1 MTDDTGITR
10 SVLSEQVKGRLLQAI
25 LDGRYPPGARIVETR
40 VAKEFGTSQAPVRE
54 ALRDLEALGVVETAA
69 FKGARVRQ
77 PSTEELLEAFDV
89 RAILEGHGAVL
100 AMENISE
107 GDLDQLRRVGRARCA
122 KPRWQATPSARPP
135 RTPSSTGS
143 IMQHS
148 GNATLVR
155 VWSTLEPF
163 LRTYITI
170 VSPGV
175 DRRAVADRHLPII
188 EALRRRNPD
197 LIEEAFRVHFE
208 AAAAALAE
216 VWPTPRR
223 RRRSRRQATAE
234 TRAGHPHLATTP
246 KGQHEP
252 RAQYSARRCRP
263 VRRAFGSTSSAA
275 RPARA
280 SSTTW
285 TSSTTAWPR

>member
-1 MTDDTGITR
+1 MTDDAGITR

-54 ALRDLEALGVVETAA
+54 ALRDLEALGVVETAP

-77 PSTEELLEAFDV
+77 PTTEELLEAFEV

-100 AMENISE
+100 AMENVTEEELARLSE
-107 GDLDQLRRVGRARCA
+107 LIELMREAAIAGDPFREATADTEFHRLIMRR
-122 KPRWQATPSARPP
+122 
-135 RTPSSTGS
+135 
-143 IMQHS
+143 S
-148 GNATLVR
+148 GNATLER

-175 DRRAVADRHLPII
+175 DRRAVADRHIPII
-188 EALRRRNPD
+188 EALRRQNPV

-216 VWPTPRR
+216 VWPNHSGDQTTDTRTPD
-223 RRRSRRQATAE
+223 QM
-234 TRAGHPHLATTP
+234 
-246 KGQHEP
+246 
-252 RAQYSARRCRP
+252 
-263 VRRAFGSTSSAA
+263 
-275 RPARA
+275 PAIA
-280 SSTTW
+280 I
-285 TSSTTAWPR
+285 

>member
-1 MTDDTGITR
+1 MTDEAGITR

-54 ALRDLEALGVVETAA
+54 ALRDLEALGVVETAP

-100 AMENISE
+100 AMENISDTE
-107 GDLDQLRRVGRARCA
+107 LDRLAELTDEMRSAATDGDPFRE
-122 KPRWQATPSARPP
+122 ATADTEFHRL
-135 RTPSSTGS
+135 
-143 IMQHS
+143 IMHRS
-148 GNATLVR
+148 GNATLER

-175 DRRAVADRHLPII
+175 DRRAVADRHQPII
-188 EALRRRNPD
+188 EALRRGNPD

-208 AAAAALAE
+208 AAALALAE
-216 VWPTPRR
+216 VWPHHEGEGDPDRPRPD
-223 RRRSRRQATAE
+223 E
-234 TRAGHPHLATTP
+234 M
-246 KGQHEP
+246 
-252 RAQYSARRCRP
+252 
-263 VRRAFGSTSSAA
+263 
-275 RPARA
+275 PAIA
-280 SSTTW
+280 I
-285 TSSTTAWPR
+285 

>member
-1 MTDDTGITR
+1 MTDETGITR

-54 ALRDLEALGVVETAA
+54 ALRDLEALGVVETAP

-100 AMENISE
+100 ALEKMGDKELEQLMELTGE
-107 GDLDQLRRVGRARCA
+107 MQRAAEAGDPYREAMADTEFHRLIMRR
-122 KPRWQATPSARPP
+122 
-135 RTPSSTGS
+135 
-143 IMQHS
+143 S
-148 GNATLVR
+148 GNATLER

-175 DRRAVADRHLPII
+175 DRQAVADRHLPII
-188 EALRRRNPD
+188 DALRRQDPD
-197 LIEEAFRVHFE
+197 LVEEAFRVHFE
-208 AAAAALAE
+208 AAARALAE
-216 VWPTPRR
+216 VWPHQEGGSDAADKVDPDEMP
-223 RRRSRRQATAE
+223 AI
-234 TRAGHPHLATTP
+234 
-246 KGQHEP
+246 
-252 RAQYSARRCRP
+252 
-263 VRRAFGSTSSAA
+263 AF
-275 RPARA
+275 
-280 SSTTW
+280 
-285 TSSTTAWPR
+285 

>member
-1 MTDDTGITR
+1 MTDETGITR

-54 ALRDLEALGVVETAA
+54 ALRDLEALGVVETAP

-100 AMENISE
+100 AMENISDTE
-107 GDLDQLRRVGRARCA
+107 LDRLAELTDEMRSAATDGDPFRE
-122 KPRWQATPSARPP
+122 ATADTEFHRL
-135 RTPSSTGS
+135 
-143 IMQHS
+143 IMHRS
-148 GNATLVR
+148 GNATLER

-175 DRRAVADRHLPII
+175 DRRAVADRHQPII
-188 EALRRRNPD
+188 EALRRGNPD

-208 AAAAALAE
+208 AAALALAE
-216 VWPTPRR
+216 VWPHHEGEGDPDRPRPD
-223 RRRSRRQATAE
+223 E
-234 TRAGHPHLATTP
+234 M
-246 KGQHEP
+246 
-252 RAQYSARRCRP
+252 
-263 VRRAFGSTSSAA
+263 
-275 RPARA
+275 PAIA
-280 SSTTW
+280 I
-285 TSSTTAWPR
+285 

>member
-1 MTDDTGITR
+1 MTDEAGITR

-54 ALRDLEALGVVETAA
+54 ALRDLEALGVVETAP

-77 PSTEELLEAFDV
+77 PSTEELLEAFEV

-100 AMENISE
+100 AMENLTPDDLVRLE
-107 GDLDQLRRVGRARCA
+107 DLTQEMLDAAFAGDPFRE
-122 KPRWQATPSARPP
+122 ATADTEFHRL
-135 RTPSSTGS
+135 
-143 IMQHS
+143 IMQHA

-188 EALRRRNPD
+188 EALRGHNPH
-197 LIEEAFRVHFE
+197 LVEEAFRVHFE

-216 VWPTPRR
+216 VWPRREGDDDTADKPR
-223 RRRSRRQATAE
+223 
-234 TRAGHPHLATTP
+234 PDDM
-246 KGQHEP
+246 
-252 RAQYSARRCRP
+252 
-263 VRRAFGSTSSAA
+263 
-275 RPARA
+275 PAIA
-280 SSTTW
+280 I
-285 TSSTTAWPR
+285 

>member
-1 MTDDTGITR
+1 MTDEAGITR

-54 ALRDLEALGVVETAA
+54 ALRDLEALGVVETAP

-77 PSTEELLEAFDV
+77 PSTEELLEAFEV

-100 AMENISE
+100 AIENLSDVE
-107 GDLDQLRRVGRARCA
+107 LARLHELTQEMRDAALAGDPFRE
-122 KPRWQATPSARPP
+122 ATADTEFHRL
-135 RTPSSTGS
+135 

-148 GNATLVR
+148 GNQTLVR

-175 DRRAVADRHLPII
+175 DRRAVADRHVPII
-188 EALRRRNPD
+188 DALSRRNPD

-208 AAAAALAE
+208 AAASALAE
-216 VWPTPRR
+216 VWP
-223 RRRSRRQATAE
+223 SQEGDEDVAGK
-234 TRAGHPHLATTP
+234 TRPED
-246 KGQHEP
+246 Q
-252 RAQYSARRCRP
+252 
-263 VRRAFGSTSSAA
+263 
-275 RPARA
+275 PAIA
-280 SSTTW
+280 I
-285 TSSTTAWPR
+285 